1 MNARIGVL
9 LVNLG
14 TPDRLDLPSVARY
27 LAEFLDDPRVIDLP
41 ALTRRL
47 LLYGLILPFRTR
59 RSLHAYRAIWTEEGS
74 PLRVHTEKLAL
85 AVQAELGCQFV
96 VLPAMRYGQPSL
108 IQCLDQLGQLGCER
122 LVLAPLYPQYASSST
137 GTVLQAA
144 LSHLAPRWN
153 LPALGVV
160 PPFFDV
166 PEFLDL
172 WARHL
177 QEQVGSLEEKDFVLF
192 SFHGLPER
200 HLRRGDPSWHCLS
213 FPDCCSTPGKVPF
226 CYRSQCFST
235 ARGLTQRLNLS
246 ADRSCVSFQSRLGRQ
261 PWLEPATSDV
271 LVELAARG
279 VQRLVVVAP
288 SFVADCLETLEEL
301 GVSGR
306 KAFLNAGGSSFHLV
320 PCLNHDS
327 RWAAVLAALVRRAVP
342 GALCTDCHRHSGS

>member
-1 MNARIGVL
+1 LEEGMNARIGVL

-14 TPDRLDLPSVARY
+14 TPERLDLRSVARY

-41 ALTRRL
+41 TFPRRL
-47 LLYGLILPFRTR
+47 LLYGLILPFRSR
-59 RSLHAYRAIWTEEGS
+59 RSLHAYRAIWTEDGS
-74 PLRVHTEKLAL
+74 PLRLHTEKLAM
-85 AVQAELGCQFV
+85 AVQGELGSGFV
-96 VLPAMRYGQPSL
+96 VMPAMRYGKPSL
-108 IQCLDQLGQLGCER
+108 TEALDHLAELGCER

-153 LPALGVV
+153 LPSLGVV
-160 PPFFDV
+160 PPFYAA

-172 WARHL
+172 WAAHL
-177 QEQVGSLEEKDFVLF
+177 LEQVGSLDEQDFVLF

-200 HLRRGDPSWHCLS
+200 HLRRGDPSGHCLS
-213 FPDCCSTPGKVPF
+213 FPDCCATPGKVPF
-226 CYRSQCFST
+226 CYRAQCFST
-235 ARGLTQRLNLS
+235 ARALAQRLNLS

-261 PWLEPATSDV
+261 PWLEPATSEV

-279 VQRLVVVAP
+279 VQRLVVTAP

-301 GVSGR
+301 GISGR
-306 KAFLNAGGSSFHLV
+306 RAFLDAGGSSFQLV

-327 RWAAVLAALVRRAVP
+327 RWAAVLASLVRRAVP
-342 GALCTDCHRHSGS
+342 GGSLD